1 MAGSSIPS
9 RGHSSHLTPYLKPT
23 HGCQKTCK
31 LPTTTWNKTHTSCNS
46 RWPGWWHL
54 HLSGRPSLLFP
65 LTAPAARGPGTG
77 CCLCAWLAPSHSSG
91 LNSNRISDKY
101 WSPSCYSLPR
111 LPVDF
116 LWGAYHTLSLLYFL
130 LWFILVVCSFTE
142 GGEHIHVSPGP
153 I

>member
-1 MAGSSIPS
+1 MSFSKCHFCTLQLGPMLTMMHNLWTPLWWPNKRQQQEQTLKGDKRRARHSLAGSSIPS

-77 CCLCAWLAPSHSSG
+77 CCLCLA
-91 LNSNRISDKY
+91 L
-101 WSPSCYSLPR
+101 R
-111 LPVDF
+111 LAGPFSF
-116 LWGAYHTLSLLYFL
+116 LRS
-130 LWFILVVCSFTE
+130 
-142 GGEHIHVSPGP
+142 
-153 I
+153 